1 MSLCRLPAC
10 HVDLLFAC
18 LGPDYSSLRAASVFA
33 RDRSNH
39 IDLSFEILRWHCV
52 NSTLLCDKLHCFEG
66 LGRMPIRCSVC
77 QSRSKQRQ
85 RYRYTPRRSDG
96 RHEGILYLC
105 SHCVLKET
113 LVFLTSVED
122 GLVAQGLISY
132 SGRSRERADLLLGIM
147 CRIAPHRGGFVSDC
161 LSVLRRH

>member
-85 RYRYTPRRSDG
+85 RYRYTPRTPRLGST
-96 RHEGILYLC
+96 EGILYLC

-113 LVFLTSVED
+113 RVFLTSVED
-122 GLVAQGLISY
+122 CLVAQGSN
-132 SGRSRERADLLLGIM
+132 GRSRERSDLLLGIM